1 MTRWGHVWRGVVMA
15 LVSGLAFTAL
25 ADIPDMVLVVD
36 VAVGLVAWVAVHLR
50 RRWPVTTAVVVTVLS
65 AASTLAAGPACLAA
79 VSLAT
84 RRRWPELVG
93 IGALSFGAAEV
104 YTRTH
109 DISGN
114 EPWWLTL
121 SLNLLVVAGLL
132 GWGMYIGSRRE
143 LVWTLRHRAERAEAE
158 QELRA
163 ARAQSDERG
172 RIAREMHDVLAHR
185 ISQISMQSGAL
196 AFRSDLDEHAL
207 RTGVGEIQSLA
218 NAALTDLR
226 DVLGVLRDSSGA
238 LADRPQPTYA
248 DVATLVDQA
257 RTEGTRVELEDETE
271 GTPPA
276 ATGRTAYRI
285 VQEAITNARKHAP
298 GALVR
303 IRLTGSEDDG
313 LDVRVSNPL
322 GFGAQVPGSGVG
334 LIGLEERAHLRGGSL
349 EHRTE
354 EGEFVLHAW
363 LPWAA

>member
-1 MTRWGHVWRGVVMA
+1 
-15 LVSGLAFTAL
+15 
-25 ADIPDMVLVVD
+25 
-36 VAVGLVAWVAVHLR
+36 VHLR
-50 RRWPVTTAVVVTVLS
+50 RRWPVVTAVVVTVLS
-65 AASTLAAGPACLAA
+65 AVSTLAAGPACLAA

-93 IGALSFGAAEV
+93 IGALSFSAAEV

-109 DISGN
+109 DISGS

-121 SLNLLVVAGLL
+121 ILNLLVVAVLL

-143 LVWTLRHRAERAEAE
+143 LIWTLRHRAERAEAE

-185 ISQISMQSGAL
+185 ISQISLQSAAL
-196 AFRSDLDEHAL
+196 AYRTDLDEHTL
-207 RTGVGEIQSLA
+207 RSGVGEIQDMA

-226 DVLGVLRDSSGA
+226 DVLGVLRDSTGA

-248 DVATLVDQA
+248 DIAALVEQA
-257 RTEGTRVELEDETE
+257 RAEGTRLEHVDEID
-271 GTPPA
+271 GVPPA
-276 ATGRTAYRI
+276 STGRAAYRI

-303 IRLTGSEDDG
+303 ISLTGSPSDG
-313 LDVRVSNPL
+313 VDVRVSNPL
-322 GFGAQVPGSGVG
+322 GFGSRVPGAGVG
-334 LIGLEERAHLRGGSL
+334 LIGLVERAHLRGGSL
-349 EHRTE
+349 EHRAE